1 MRVSCNFTPSDV
13 YSFKLFTCIIQLRI
27 LESQTQTWFE
37 TELSLNFQINGYL
50 QVMHHVLMLRNAIEV
65 ARMTHHV
72 LSRPRIFSLMKTYI
86 CKKFE
91 DWTSKMRNLKCQEMI
106 FCRSAATL
114 QSIWVMKSALKC
126 KKLGISKYFFGRG
139 LFFTHTLTIC
149 SWHGFTSALTLALQS
164 WGVARCVICW
174 GNYQ

>member
-91 DWTSKMRNLKCQEMI
+91 D
-106 FCRSAATL
+106 
-114 QSIWVMKSALKC
+114 
-126 KKLGISKYFFGRG
+126 
-139 LFFTHTLTIC
+139 
-149 SWHGFTSALTLALQS
+149 
-164 WGVARCVICW
+164 
-174 GNYQ
+174 